1 MEKITP
7 FSDGKMLY
15 NATTMQYELDMGFI
29 KGEFGNLY
37 ADDNVLQVRIKR
49 NTRKVYNYIFSHA
62 YSGNRKIITAM
73 INHTA
78 EYRNFIFDA
87 LFSQMEADMAS
98 GFNDQDLYVKDT
110 HDQRQLQHENQVSVG
125 TQNILESSAGY
136 GGINLLYAGVFNY
149 LVYLEFM
156 EYAKWFFKTPHK
168 TPIS

>member
-62 YSGNRKIITAM
+62 YSGNRK
-73 INHTA
+73 
-78 EYRNFIFDA
+78 
-87 LFSQMEADMAS
+87 
-98 GFNDQDLYVKDT
+98 
-110 HDQRQLQHENQVSVG
+110 
-125 TQNILESSAGY
+125 
-136 GGINLLYAGVFNY
+136 
-149 LVYLEFM
+149 
-156 EYAKWFFKTPHK
+156 
-168 TPIS
+168 